1 MPVVNGD
8 TAKDKTTEGQ
18 NALVGAWE
26 NDHNNKGTWEE
37 PPGPKCSSWRRIQQC
52 PREELC
58 GSSSVAHSMGNS
70 LLLLK

>member
-8 TAKDKTTEGQ
+8 TAMDKTTEGQ

-52 PREELC
+52 PREELS